1 MEMNKPTLVA
11 TIVLV
16 FVVGLVF
23 GSFSGLSN
31 VATGEAT
38 RTGASTCR
46 IYIDQRSAT
55 LGDTITVTAIPG
67 KNGCKTPISL
77 YDVGSQGQ
85 LGTRIQDWQSFP
97 CNGINCKQQETF
109 DIRVAGSW
117 TPGQYRLCAKDG
129 VTGQQQCSSLEV
141 Y

>member
-23 GSFSGLSN
+23 GSFSGLGN

-38 RTGASTCR
+38 RTGTSTCNVYVDKR
-46 IYIDQRSAT
+46 AAT
-55 LGDTITVTAIPG
+55 TGETITVTTT
-67 KNGCKTPISL
+67 KNCMTPFSL
-77 YDVGSQGQ
+77 YGTGSRGQ
-85 LGTRIQDWQSFP
+85 IGTRIRDYQDLP
-97 CNGINCKQQETF
+97 CDGIRCQQQEVFDLRVGGDWPKGINK
-109 DIRVAGSW
+109 
-117 TPGQYRLCAKDG
+117 LCSKDG
-129 VTGQQQCSSLEV
+129 TTSQLKCATIEV